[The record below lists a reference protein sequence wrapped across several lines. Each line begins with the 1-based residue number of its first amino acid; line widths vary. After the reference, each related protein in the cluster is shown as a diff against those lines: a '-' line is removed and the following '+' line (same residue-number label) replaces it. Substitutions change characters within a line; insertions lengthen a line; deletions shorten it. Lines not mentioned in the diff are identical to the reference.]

1 MSILS
6 VKFLGLVI
14 GAAVLVWFLPLR
26 NRQIPV
32 LLANLAF
39 LGLLAPDWLSI
50 IYVVVL
56 ALYTWL
62 AGILMPRAKK
72 PVLFIAVLIPVLGLL
87 YFKYAGYLFDGVS
100 LVMPLGLS
108 FYTFKSISYLYDVNH
123 KKSKAK
129 GIVPVFDYITFFPAF
144 LAGPIHR
151 CESFFEELDKKFEF
165 EYRDQKNGFIQLCF
179 GLFQKFVIADE
190 LSYLVGQFLNPE
202 LTGMY
207 TILGVIL
214 YAFHIYVDF
223 DAYSNAAIGTARMM
237 GIHLARNF
245 HTPYLSSSIQEF
257 WRRWHISLSSWL
269 RDYVYIPLG
278 GNRKGTFR
286 RYLNVLIIF
295 LVSGLWHGST
305 WMFVIWGLGHGLLNI
320 IEGLYLSLF
329 KGKKIKV
336 LSLLGIPLNFVLV
349 SILWVF
355 FRSASVSEAVTILMN
370 MTKTM
375 PFKLSATEVTR
386 NEFVWMAF
394 LLLLVFVTD
403 IMRYFRDMLD
413 WLAKRP
419 FILRWLVYIVM
430 IVLAIIF
437 GVYGPGYHPS
447 DFIYVTF

>member
-1 MSILS
+1 
-6 VKFLGLVI
+6 
-14 GAAVLVWFLPLR
+14 
-26 NRQIPV
+26 
-32 LLANLAF
+32 
-39 LGLLAPDWLSI
+39 
-50 IYVVVL
+50 
-56 ALYTWL
+56 
-62 AGILMPRAKK
+62 
-72 PVLFIAVLIPVLGLL
+72 
-87 YFKYAGYLFDGVS
+87 
-100 LVMPLGLS
+100 
-108 FYTFKSISYLYDVNH
+108 
-123 KKSKAK
+123 
-129 GIVPVFDYITFFPAF
+129 
-144 LAGPIHR
+144 
-151 CESFFEELDKKFEF
+151 
-165 EYRDQKNGFIQLCF
+165 
-179 GLFQKFVIADE
+179 
-190 LSYLVGQFLNPE
+190 
-202 LTGMY
+202 
-207 TILGVIL
+207 
-214 YAFHIYVDF
+214 
-223 DAYSNAAIGTARMM
+223 
-237 GIHLARNF
+237 
-245 HTPYLSSSIQEF
+245 
-257 WRRWHISLSSWL
+257 
-269 RDYVYIPLG
+269 
-278 GNRKGTFR
+278 
-286 RYLNVLIIF
+286 
-295 LVSGLWHGST
+295 GST

-370 MTKTM
+370 MTKAM